1 MTDLLNGYPED
12 GEPVMADTEI
22 NDTGTV
28 RALTLTQMAL
38 VLALKVIDSIM
49 SKDYDPEQ
57 ADQDLRDLNVL
68 REELGMEKD

>member
-1 MTDLLNGYPED
+1 MTDLFNGYPED

-22 NDTGTV
+22 NDTGTA
-28 RALTLTQMAL
+28 RSLTLTQMAL
-38 VLALKVIDSIM
+38 VLALKVLDGIM

-57 ADQDLRDLNVL
+57 ADQDLRDLNAL